1 MKLDLLFEKCSA
13 LLFLILLVGMV
24 AFLVFVPM
32 PPTSEKVV
40 LIILGGLMTTATGA
54 LPRLFGSDD
63 SKEEELER
71 RIEEIS
77 RKYDE
82 LCTEYTTIKKQYD
95 RMVLLLVKKYAI
107 KEMEFGQHI
116 DVILESKSGAGSPTG
131 EAVLKN
137 NNNKPIK

>member
-1 MKLDLLFEKCSA
+1 MKFDILFEKFSA
-13 LLFLILLVGMV
+13 LLFLLLLVGMV
-24 AFLVFVPM
+24 AFLVFIPM

-82 LCTEYTTIKKQYD
+82 LSTEYSTIKKQYD
-95 RMVLLLVKKYAI
+95 RMVLLLVKKYAV

-116 DVILESKSGAGSPTG
+116 DVILESKQKSDNLTS
-131 EAVLKN
+131 ESILN
-137 NNNKPIK
+137 NTVKPIKK